1 MSKNTDKTTLENSVS
16 KNNKTIK
23 NTGNKITMSN
33 EKSNPTTTSKKVSK
47 TPKLANFK
55 PVSEAD
61 LAKNKNIIEIMA
73 EEKTTKKKISPKTPE
88 KSTGK
93 TPEKLSQ
100 EIDPEK
106 LGKKE
111 VMNENL
117 SESKIPEKF
126 SENEKRRH
134 SGLYGESFRSGNMA
148 SHRENETNV
157 STQKLASQRIQ
168 GIYSMSSRKSQYD
181 FPSPYKSR
189 TNNQNASSSL
199 RLA

>member
-106 LGKKE
+106 LGTKTLVKVKFQKNFQKMKK
-111 VMNENL
+111 
-117 SESKIPEKF
+117 SKT
-126 SENEKRRH
+126 SW
-134 SGLYGESFRSGNMA
+134 
-148 SHRENETNV
+148 
-157 STQKLASQRIQ
+157 
-168 GIYSMSSRKSQYD
+168 
-181 FPSPYKSR
+181 
-189 TNNQNASSSL
+189 
-199 RLA
+199 